1 MLRLRKVC
9 FPALLWLARVIAG
22 ERATRRRILRGYH
35 DIGGLPLGD
44 IDRSQHDYAMWEKRV
59 DAILVLLSK
68 KGVITVDELRWGIET
83 LGAEAYE
90 QLTYYERWIASVTK
104 ALLARGVITT
114 DELGR
119 QMAAAGDKR

>member
-1 MLRLRKVC
+1 M
-9 FPALLWLARVIAG
+9 
-22 ERATRRRILRGYH
+22 RGYH